1 MAIVGSVSEDVVK
14 VQTSA
19 VIDGSKPVGCNF
31 LFVCRQAGSRCAECA
46 AGSGLS
52 GVGQVCTYKGLVP
65 MADLAGHGHDQAYN
79 TISGIRGYDV
89 ITMLTLEDP
98 KATRH
103 TGHTLSNRN
112 HCRIIARRYYGDLS
126 TVFNY
131 TCLLVAFRDAVVG
144 KPIA

>member
-1 MAIVGSVSEDVVK
+1 VK
-14 VQTSA
+14 DYWPASA
-19 VIDGSKPVGCNF
+19 RPKEATI
-31 LFVCRQAGSRCAECA
+31 LL

-52 GVGQVCTYKGLVP
+52 GVGQVYAYQDLVP
-65 MADLAGHGHDQAYN
+65 MPDLVDGTGIDRAYN

-89 ITMLTLEDP
+89 MTMLTLEDP

-112 HCRIIARRYYGDLS
+112 HYRIIARRYHGDLS
-126 TVFNY
+126 TAFNY